1 MPANDAEAFG
11 EFGRSVAVELQEC
24 PARLLQPARQ
34 ADEAIVDA
42 VQVIEELIAIARSLR
57 EQPEEGLS
65 REEAAFYDALAENE
79 SATQVMQ
86 NEELRVLAAELVRAV
101 RASARVDRWK
111 RDDARAA
118 IRVQVKRLL
127 RKYGYPP
134 DLQDAAVQQVVKQA
148 ELIAA
153 ELAR

>member
-1 MPANDAEAFG
+1 
-11 EFGRSVAVELQEC
+11 
-24 PARLLQPARQ
+24 
-34 ADEAIVDA
+34 VDW
-42 VQVIEELIAIARSLR
+42 
-57 EQPEEGLS
+57 
-65 REEAAFYDALAENE
+65 
-79 SATQVMQ
+79 
-86 NEELRVLAAELVRAV
+86 
-101 RASARVDRWK
+101 WK

-127 RKYGYPP
+127 RRYGYPP